1 MADRIATAT
10 VTATIKAVVEEYG
23 EGYVYPPAKAGD
35 NCRYV
40 IDDKPSCLVGVV
52 LARLGVPITHLKAGD
67 ASECNSGATAD
78 DLIPRLQWA
87 GVVNFEEPRKVAHAL
102 RQAQYAQDVAYSWG
116 IALER
121 YEDALA

>member
-1 MADRIATAT
+1 MADQIATAT
-10 VTATIKAVVEEYG
+10 VTATLKAVVGEYG

-67 ASECNSGATAD
+67 ASKGHFGATAD
-78 DLIPRLQWA
+78 DLIPQLRQA
-87 GVVNFEEPRKVAHAL
+87 GVINFEEPDRVTYAL
-102 RQAQYAQDVAYSWG
+102 RQAQYGQDLGYSWG
-116 IALER
+116 IALEN
-121 YEDALA
+121 YENALA